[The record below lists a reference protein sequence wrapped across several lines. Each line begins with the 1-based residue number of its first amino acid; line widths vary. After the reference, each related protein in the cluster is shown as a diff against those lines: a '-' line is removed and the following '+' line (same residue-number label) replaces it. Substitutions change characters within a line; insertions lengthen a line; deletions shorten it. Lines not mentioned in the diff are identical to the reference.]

1 MYLFSKYIYIYFIP
15 TSMFTATSW
24 VSHLL
29 PPTSYPARTSLLV
42 TTFLCQVGI
51 FNSALQNTPNGDE
64 GWLLR
69 MYLFCV
75 HFLFA
80 FCFFLLI
87 TCLGMTSLEQWCFA
101 CITFTFMAL
110 LSYVLILVRLK
121 RRNRNCVST
130 STKED
135 AASTDEG
142 NVDVQESTMELI
154 LFLCNVV
161 SFTCFNL
168 YFWTS
173 NIYVL

>member
-1 MYLFSKYIYIYFIP
+1 
-15 TSMFTATSW
+15 
-24 VSHLL
+24 
-29 PPTSYPARTSLLV
+29 
-42 TTFLCQVGI
+42 
-51 FNSALQNTPNGDE
+51 
-64 GWLLR
+64 
-69 MYLFCV
+69 
-75 HFLFA
+75 
-80 FCFFLLI
+80 
-87 TCLGMTSLEQWCFA
+87 MTSLEQWCFA

-130 STKED
+130 RTKED
-135 AASTDEG
+135 AASIDEG